1 MPAPYKLN
9 IIFDGI
15 VVVGPAHPLEEPFS
29 NQGPLFAMM
38 PRGVRQQTRKSKLD
52 GGKKTYVSV
61 HQPVILTKACPTPAS
76 RPPDEIYPADKKCPV
91 FDPSAGPSEHW
102 HLWYPMR
109 ERLEL
114 YLDGNPTPGP
124 LTYERSGTYN
134 PNAPCGPPISR
145 TDPLIDIA
153 AVSDMREIWP
163 ERSKVRKE
171 MLQKQAPVAGEL
183 AAQVFVP
190 RGHVRGGTD
199 YPDKPT
205 YESPRI
211 YGIPTTYKPKRTAYE
226 VKKCALSQVVVE
238 VKVTTVGIALYSL
251 DTGER
256 LDGLSFLLQDET
268 EIRIGNADPA
278 DIRAALEGTRADARR
293 DLTADT
299 EDLDFEIHYK
309 ILDGPDDG
317 GGLPIPF
324 LPPPFMLRPCYT
336 VLVDGND

>member
-1 MPAPYKLN
+1 MPAPYELN

-15 VVVGPAHPLEEPFS
+15 VVVGPAHPREEPFS
-29 NQGPLFAMM
+29 NPGPLFAVM

-52 GGKKTYVSV
+52 GGKKSYVSV
-61 HQPVILTKACPTPAS
+61 HHPVILTKACPTPTS
-76 RPPDEIYPADKKCPV
+76 RPPDEIYPADKRCPA
-91 FDPSAGPSEHW
+91 FDPLAAPSEHW

-114 YLDGNPTPGP
+114 SFDGNAMPGG
-124 LTYERSGTYN
+124 LTYEHSPLYENYVCEPSSPG
-134 PNAPCGPPISR
+134 GE
-145 TDPLIDIA
+145 LIDIA

-163 ERSKVRKE
+163 ERSKIRKE
-171 MLQKQAPVAGEL
+171 MLEKQSPVAQEL
-183 AAQVFVP
+183 AAQVFLP

-199 YPDKPT
+199 DEPKV
-205 YESPRI
+205 EVK
-211 YGIPTTYKPKRTAYE
+211 YGIPTIYKPKRTTNE

-238 VKVTTVGIALYSL
+238 VTVTTLGIAVYSL

-256 LDGLSFLLQDET
+256 LDGLSFLLQGET

-278 DIRAALEGTRADARR
+278 DIRAALANM
-293 DLTADT
+293 TAKPHVIVVN
-299 EDLDFEIHYK
+299 EQGQREIPDLDFEIHYK

-324 LPPPFMLRPCYT
+324 IPDRFMLRPCYT